1 MAMDKP
7 SNRPPTPGPR
17 HPRKL
22 TAFAGGIGAAKFLL
36 GLVAVMPAEEI
47 TIIANTG
54 DDIELYGLRIS
65 PDIDTVTYTLAGV
78 INEAT
83 GWGIAGDTFQWLEW
97 MARYGEPRWFNLGDR
112 DLATHIFRT
121 NQLQAGRTLTEV
133 TDHIRGA
140 LGVASKILPMTDAY
154 TPTRVVTDEGEM
166 HFQQYFVGR
175 RAEPRVKSLHFDNIE
190 AAEAAP
196 GVLDAIREADTIII
210 CPSNPFISIGPI
222 LAVPGIRDEL
232 RTTRANVVAITPIIA
247 GRALKGPAA
256 DMLRDLGYEVSA
268 RAVAAMYQDF
278 CDVFVLDTKDAAL
291 RPQIEA
297 LGLRVVVTDTVMQT
311 LADKQRLARDVMQIV
326 LSAEC

>member
-1 MAMDKP
+1 MDK
-7 SNRPPTPGPR
+7 SSDRPLTPDPQP
-17 HPRKL
+17 PRKL

-36 GLVAVMPAEEI
+36 GLVAVMPAEDI

-65 PDIDTVTYTLAGV
+65 PDIDTVIYTLAGV

-83 GWGIAGDTFQWLEW
+83 GWGIAGDTFQCLEW
-97 MARYGEPRWFNLGDR
+97 MARYGEPRWFSLGDR

-121 NQLQAGRTLTEV
+121 NKLREGRTLTEV
-133 TDHIRGA
+133 TDHIRRA
-140 LGVASKILPMTDAY
+140 LGVASNILPMTNAY

-175 RAEPRVKSLHFDNIE
+175 RAEPRVWALRFDNIE
-190 AAEAAP
+190 VAAAAP
-196 GVLDAIREADTIII
+196 GVLESIREADTIII

-222 LAVPGIRDEL
+222 LAVPGIRAEL
-232 RTTRANVVAITPIIA
+232 QTARAKVVAITPIIA

-278 CDVFVLDTKDAAL
+278 CGVFVLDASDAAL

-311 LADKQRLARDVMQIV
+311 LADKQRLARDV
-326 LSAEC
+326 LRDA

>member
-1 MAMDKP
+1 MDK
-7 SNRPPTPGPR
+7 SSDRPPAPDTRP
-17 HPRKL
+17 PRKL
-22 TAFAGGIGAAKFLL
+22 TALAGGIGAAKFLL
-36 GLVAVMPAEEI
+36 GLVAVMPAEQI

-83 GWGIAGDTFQWLEW
+83 GWGLAGDTFQCLEW

-121 NQLQAGRTLTEV
+121 NQLSEGRTLTEV
-133 TDHIRGA
+133 TDHLRRA

-154 TPTRVVTDEGEM
+154 TPTRVITDEGEM

-175 RAEPRVKSLHFDNIE
+175 RTQPRVKAIYFDHIE
-190 AAEAAP
+190 AATAAH
-196 GVLDAIREADTIII
+196 GVREAIREADTVII

-232 RTTRANVVAITPIIA
+232 RTTCAKVIAITPIIA
-247 GRALKGPAA
+247 GRALKGPLA
-256 DMLRDLGYEVSA
+256 DMLRDLGYEISA

-278 CDVFVLDTKDAAL
+278 CDVFVLDASDAAL

-311 LADKQRLARDVMQIV
+311 LADKQRLARDVLRIV
-326 LSAEC
+326 TSDE